1 MFNNCRTTHNKKVPS
16 FGSSCESQT
25 ELELGD
31 ASSSASATTL
41 TDGTEKDNENQ
52 IDSSNSAD
60 EAEDTFLRDVIS
72 DLCSG
77 DQQESVSEM
86 SDETESEDVQEGET
100 AESVLQ
106 ETALVSNMM
115 VEDTLCQVK
124 KFIRRFIKSTF
135 VVLFYISEEKLQ
147 RGQSLDVYSGSIIRS
162 RTPLIIYCFSTF
174 FFICIHYEDGFLG
187 YCT

>member
-52 IDSSNSAD
+52 IDSSNSAG

-124 KFIRRFIKSTF
+124 KFIRRFIKKHFCSTI
-135 VVLFYISEEKLQ
+135 LYQ
-147 RGQSLDVYSGSIIRS
+147 
-162 RTPLIIYCFSTF
+162 
-174 FFICIHYEDGFLG
+174 
-187 YCT
+187 